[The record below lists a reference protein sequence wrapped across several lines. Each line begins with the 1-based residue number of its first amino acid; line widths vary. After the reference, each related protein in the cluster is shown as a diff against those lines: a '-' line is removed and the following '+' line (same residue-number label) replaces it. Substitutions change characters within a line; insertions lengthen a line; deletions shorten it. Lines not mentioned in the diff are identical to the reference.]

1 MKVTKREL
9 RRIISE
15 ERDRLL
21 SEQNDTLLE
30 GFKEEEMELI
40 EDLVDM
46 LIQRGAI
53 NDPAR
58 SMSGAA
64 ESTDHYQEAL
74 DYITQAVVPTLQ
86 DLAASM
92 EEEKGYRR

>member
-1 MKVTKREL
+1 MKISEKEL

-21 SEQNDTLLE
+21 SEQNDTLHE

-40 EDLVDM
+40 EDIVDL

-53 NDPAR
+53 RDPAR

-64 ESTDHYQEAL
+64 EYTDHYQEAH
-74 DYITQAVVPTLQ
+74 DYLLQAVIPSLK
-86 DLAASM
+86 DSADSM
-92 EEEKGYRR
+92 EAEKEYRR